1 MVRVQMEGAEGSLE
15 GEEASDA
22 EDIDYSD
29 DDDDGM
35 LDELGAP

>member
-1 MVRVQMEGAEGSLE
+1 MGGAGDLLE

-35 LDELGAP
+35 LEELGAP

>member
-1 MVRVQMEGAEGSLE
+1 MCGACLQVG
-15 GEEASDA
+15 GEEEEFSGDDISDA

-35 LDELGAP
+35 LDQL